1 MRLDFFAHGDLE
13 GRRLSAS
20 RMASVPSKLPAPLTR
35 FVGREAELA
44 RAAGLLTGT
53 RLLTLTGPG
62 GAGKTRLALRLA
74 SATAGEFPDGV
85 WFTDFSPLSDGE
97 FVWNQVAVTLGVK
110 EPGSGLT
117 LAEAVC
123 GYL

>member
-1 MRLDFFAHGDLE
+1 
-13 GRRLSAS
+13 
-20 RMASVPSKLPAPLTR
+20 MASVPSKLPAPLTR